1 MPGERSRSGH
11 SYHLLRPPFPTLLV
25 TGVFVYARLGTCVF
39 RLTSLLAC
47 LWILVQHVLVDLS
60 RFRRYPRQYGAG
72 SKTGMP
78 TPLLTPSECDP
89 SFTFVPPR
97 GVMASSLLAELA
109 AARHARRGE
118 PSREP
123 PAKRACVDDEA
134 LARRLQ
140 AEESRGVGGDDE
152 ALARRLQQDEL
163 RAVSAAALNGEVAG
177 SSTEVGT
184 AVGSSNDDDAFDSL
198 ARLVMYQRD
207 SRHDAAAA
215 DAALRAALGGTL
227 SPRGLLGI
235 AGGAADIAQLMRQPS
250 WEPKA
255 QIMLELASKWASL
268 SARPVR
274 RSGARDAADKAFEA
288 SAKSVRGV
296 GLWTVNEF
304 MIGLGRT
311 DVLQT
316 GCHEVKTGLKHLL
329 EAEGKPPTVAAWSK
343 ASRFRPDH
351 LTRVSNIL
359 RRLHRSVQA
368 SRSAKASA
376 CTDAQAAL
384 AAIPRDP

>member
-1 MPGERSRSGH
+1 
-11 SYHLLRPPFPTLLV
+11 
-25 TGVFVYARLGTCVF
+25 
-39 RLTSLLAC
+39 
-47 LWILVQHVLVDLS
+47 
-60 RFRRYPRQYGAG
+60 
-72 SKTGMP
+72 
-78 TPLLTPSECDP
+78 
-89 SFTFVPPR
+89 
-97 GVMASSLLAELA
+97 
-109 AARHARRGE
+109 
-118 PSREP
+118 
-123 PAKRACVDDEA
+123 
-134 LARRLQ
+134 
-140 AEESRGVGGDDE
+140 
-152 ALARRLQQDEL
+152 
-163 RAVSAAALNGEVAG
+163 
-177 SSTEVGT
+177 
-184 AVGSSNDDDAFDSL
+184 
-198 ARLVMYQRD
+198 
-207 SRHDAAAA
+207 
-215 DAALRAALGGTL
+215 
-227 SPRGLLGI
+227 
-235 AGGAADIAQLMRQPS
+235 MRQPS
-250 WEPKA
+250 WVPKA

>member
-1 MPGERSRSGH
+1 M
-11 SYHLLRPPFPTLLV
+11 
-25 TGVFVYARLGTCVF
+25 
-39 RLTSLLAC
+39 
-47 LWILVQHVLVDLS
+47 D
-60 RFRRYPRQYGAG
+60 
-72 SKTGMP
+72 
-78 TPLLTPSECDP
+78 
-89 SFTFVPPR
+89 
-97 GVMASSLLAELA
+97 SLLAELA
-109 AARHARRGE
+109 AARRARYSTAQNCE
-118 PSREP
+118 S

-140 AEESRGVGGDDE
+140 AEESRDDE

-163 RAVSAAALNGEVAG
+163 RAVAAVALPGEVAG

-184 AVGSSNDDDAFDSL
+184 AAGSSNDDDEAFDLL
-198 ARLVMYQRD
+198 ARLVIYQRD
-207 SRHDAAAA
+207 SRHAAAAA
-215 DAALRAALGGTL
+215 DTALRAALGGAL

-235 AGGAADIAQLMRQPS
+235 AGGAADVAQLMRQPS

-255 QIMLELASKWASL
+255 QTMLELASKWASL

-304 MIGLGRT
+304 MIGLGRS

-351 LTRVSNIL
+351 LTRVSDIL

-368 SRSAKASA
+368 SRSAKAAA

-384 AAIPRDP
+384 AALPREISRDLPRWPEISRDGFPREREREREAPVAHAVAAPRKKAKAKPEPKDVIDLDSD

>member
-1 MPGERSRSGH
+1 MNENGFV
-11 SYHLLRPPFPTLLV
+11 FP
-25 TGVFVYARLGTCVF
+25 
-39 RLTSLLAC
+39 SL
-47 LWILVQHVLVDLS
+47 
-60 RFRRYPRQYGAG
+60 
-72 SKTGMP
+72 
-78 TPLLTPSECDP
+78 
-89 SFTFVPPR
+89 FVPL
-97 GVMASSLLAELA
+97 VMASSLLAELA

-118 PSREP
+118 PSNCSMFP

-140 AEESRGVGGDDE
+140 TEESRGVGGDDE

-163 RAVSAAALNGEVAG
+163 RAVAAAALHGEVAG

-184 AVGSSNDDDAFDSL
+184 AAGSSNDDDAFDSL

-207 SRHDAAAA
+207 SRHAAAAA
-215 DAALRAALGGTL
+215 DAALRAALGGAL

-235 AGGAADIAQLMRQPS
+235 AGGAAVVAQLMRQPS

-255 QIMLELASKWASL
+255 QTMLELASKWASL

-304 MIGLGRT
+304 MIGLGRS

-351 LTRVSNIL
+351 LTRVSDIL

-368 SRSAKASA
+368 SRSAKAAA

-384 AAIPRDP
+384 AALPREISRDLPRWPEISRDGFPREREREREAPVAHAVAAPRKKAKAKSEPKDVIDLDSD

>member
-1 MPGERSRSGH
+1 MKIQNECTVPVPLCVRVSRVSRECPGSPRCLFTVLGKQK
-11 SYHLLRPPFPTLLV
+11 LCKPF
-25 TGVFVYARLGTCVF
+25 
-39 RLTSLLAC
+39 
-47 LWILVQHVLVDLS
+47 
-60 RFRRYPRQYGAG
+60 
-72 SKTGMP
+72 
-78 TPLLTPSECDP
+78 
-89 SFTFVPPR
+89 FVPPC

-184 AVGSSNDDDAFDSL
+184 ALGSSNDDDAFDSL

-207 SRHDAAAA
+207 SRHAAAAA

-235 AGGAADIAQLMRQPS
+235 AGGAADVAQLMRQPS

-384 AAIPRDP
+384 AAIPRDS

>member
-1 MPGERSRSGH
+1 M
-11 SYHLLRPPFPTLLV
+11 
-25 TGVFVYARLGTCVF
+25 
-39 RLTSLLAC
+39 
-47 LWILVQHVLVDLS
+47 D
-60 RFRRYPRQYGAG
+60 
-72 SKTGMP
+72 
-78 TPLLTPSECDP
+78 
-89 SFTFVPPR
+89 
-97 GVMASSLLAELA
+97 SLLAELA
-109 AARHARRGE
+109 AARRARYSTACE
-118 PSREP
+118 S

-140 AEESRGVGGDDE
+140 AEESRDDE

-163 RAVSAAALNGEVAG
+163 RAVAAVALPGEVAG

-184 AVGSSNDDDAFDSL
+184 AAGSSNDDDEAFDLL
-198 ARLVMYQRD
+198 ARLVIYQRD
-207 SRHDAAAA
+207 SRHAAAAA
-215 DAALRAALGGTL
+215 DAALRAALGGAL

-235 AGGAADIAQLMRQPS
+235 AGGAADVAQLMRQPS

-255 QIMLELASKWASL
+255 QTMLELASKWASL

-304 MIGLGRT
+304 MIGLGRS

-351 LTRVSNIL
+351 LTRVSDIL

-368 SRSAKASA
+368 SRSAKAAA

-384 AAIPRDP
+384 AALPREISRDLPRWPEISRDGFPREREREREAPVAHAVAAPRKKAKSKPEPKDVIELDSD

>member
-1 MPGERSRSGH
+1 
-11 SYHLLRPPFPTLLV
+11 
-25 TGVFVYARLGTCVF
+25 
-39 RLTSLLAC
+39 
-47 LWILVQHVLVDLS
+47 
-60 RFRRYPRQYGAG
+60 
-72 SKTGMP
+72 
-78 TPLLTPSECDP
+78 
-89 SFTFVPPR
+89 
-97 GVMASSLLAELA
+97 MASSLLAELA

-118 PSREP
+118 PSP

-207 SRHDAAAA
+207 SRHAAAAA

-235 AGGAADIAQLMRQPS
+235 AGGAADVAQLMRQPS

-329 EAEGKPPTVAAWSK
+329 EADGKPPTVAAWSK

-384 AAIPRDP
+384 AAIPRDS

>member
-1 MPGERSRSGH
+1 MQAAVGDLTRCRFQNRNAHAPPQ
-11 SYHLLRPPFPTLLV
+11 HLQNV
-25 TGVFVYARLGTCVF
+25 N
-39 RLTSLLAC
+39 
-47 LWILVQHVLVDLS
+47 
-60 RFRRYPRQYGAG
+60 
-72 SKTGMP
+72 
-78 TPLLTPSECDP
+78 P
-89 SFTFVPPR
+89 SFTLPCCWWVWLVVRFVCAPLCVRVSRVSRECPGSPRCLFTVLGKQKLCKPFFVPPC